1 MKKELTEEEFQKAVL
16 ALEIGQQSKDI
27 AYGVLVLGHQQKRYI
42 ETLNISKGAVSQA
55 VKRVW
60 DCHQNNTLPM
70 GFARVTAVVT
80 EQQAYQVKVW
90 EQTDK
95 KKIGK

>member
-1 MKKELTEEEFQKAVL
+1 MKKSLTEAEFNSAIL
-16 ALEIGQQSKDI
+16 ALDIGQQSQEI
-27 AYGVLVLGHQQKRYI
+27 AYGVLVLGHQQKKYT
-42 ETLNISKGAVSQA
+42 EELGISKGAVSQA

-60 DCHQNNTLPM
+60 NYHLENSLPL

-90 EQTDK
+90 EKNAK
-95 KKIGK
+95 KKMEK